1 MTVVLAAGGLASLE
15 LESIVDDMPALLPPR
30 VRVTVTGVVSPVT
43 FTLTRLCEGES
54 WTVPGWRARSFS
66 DSDTDVDWVVPLN
79 RPVTYTLLADGVPVC
94 SATIVV
100 VSPYAVVQDPI
111 QPEKF
116 LFVKTRGREPGFLT
130 MVGDALKSVDYSAQ
144 QSRLQVMGSAY
155 PVVIGGQV
163 SAASRVSVSVA
174 SDDSVT
180 ASAFRAMRLGTP
192 ILLLRTSTD
201 MVPLPALAYLA
212 AEVSEQPV
220 NVHIGG
226 TLTRWQVT
234 GDLVSAVVQAA
245 ISGFV
250 TVDEVQQLLAGLTVD
265 EVQSAYAGLTVLDVQ
280 KNPLVYADL

>member
-1 MTVVLAAGGLASLE
+1 M
-15 LESIVDDMPALLPPR
+15 
-30 VRVTVTGVVSPVT
+30 
-43 FTLTRLCEGES
+43 
-54 WTVPGWRARSFS
+54 
-66 DSDTDVDWVVPLN
+66 
-79 RPVTYTLLADGVPVC
+79 
-94 SATIVV
+94 
-100 VSPYAVVQDPI
+100 
-111 QPEKF
+111 
-116 LFVKTRGREPGFLT
+116 
-130 MVGDALKSVDYSAQ
+130 
-144 QSRLQVMGSAY
+144 
-155 PVVIGGQV
+155 
-163 SAASRVSVSVA
+163 
-174 SDDSVT
+174 T